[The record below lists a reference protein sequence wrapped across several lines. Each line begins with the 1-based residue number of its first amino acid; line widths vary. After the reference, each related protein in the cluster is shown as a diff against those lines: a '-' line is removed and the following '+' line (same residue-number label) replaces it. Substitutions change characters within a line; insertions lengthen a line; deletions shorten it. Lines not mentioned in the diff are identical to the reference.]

1 MKKNIVMIFSL
12 LFLCLVN
19 EVKASINLIEIP
31 IEETNAVIVAKNFVS
46 EYKILITQNNMC
58 IEVAED
64 LLISYINEKPSGI
77 PESMY
82 LPKLV
87 LSNISKI
94 SASKRVEDYI
104 DSVIKSDKQDLYS
117 AAIESYFRIF
127 SYTEE
132 SLRKIEEYILINDN
146 TSIQRRA
153 AFYVFWSKTMDFEEN
168 ISNNDLKIIKLM
180 LKYLKKDLHNWVYLD
195 NVLSNKIPSYRHSLQ
210 RRDLIEYLEMNLTS
224 LSNVNQNKYNQIK
237 LEINSSPNESY
248 IDLTDEIIENDLEN
262 YVKLPSCSIDMW
274 IK

>member
-1 MKKNIVMIFSL
+1 MKK
-12 LFLCLVN
+12 CLIILTGILISSITL
-19 EVKASINLIEIP
+19 KASIKLIEIP
-31 IEETNAVIVAKNFVS
+31 IKETNAVIVAKNFVS
-46 EYKILITQNNMC
+46 EYKILITQNNMS

-132 SLRKIEEYILINDN
+132 LLRKIEEYILINDN

-168 ISNNDLKIIKLM
+168 ISNNDLQIIKLM

-195 NVLSNKIPSYRHSLQ
+195 NALSNKIPSYRHSLQ

>member
-1 MKKNIVMIFSL
+1 MKKNIVMIFPL

-31 IEETNAVIVAKNFVS
+31 IKETNAVIVAKNFVS
-46 EYKILITQNNMC
+46 EYKILITQNNMS

-64 LLISYINEKPSGI
+64 LLISYINEKPNGI

-195 NVLSNKIPSYRHSLQ
+195 NALSNKIPSYRHSLQ

>member
-1 MKKNIVMIFSL
+1 LLQYCIEKIFS
-12 LFLCLVN
+12 
-19 EVKASINLIEIP
+19 SDYDLIYRHGNKYL
-31 IEETNAVIVAKNFVS
+31 TGRRCDG
-46 EYKILITQNNMC
+46 KILWG
-58 IEVAED
+58 
-64 LLISYINEKPSGI
+64 LLDSNGGVILPCKYQSGI
-77 PESMY
+77 CAEQ
-82 LPKLV
+82 K
-87 LSNISKI
+87 
-94 SASKRVEDYI
+94 
-104 DSVIKSDKQDLYS
+104 VI
-117 AAIESYFRIF
+117 IF
-127 SYTEE
+127 SE
-132 SLRKIEEYILINDN
+132 NDCEGM
-146 TSIQRRA
+146 
-153 AFYVFWSKTMDFEEN
+153 MDFEEN

-195 NVLSNKIPSYRHSLQ
+195 NALSNKIPSYRHSLQ